1 MHTTKICGSD
11 GWYAMEINRSDGS
24 HGMRISAGDVPKQII
39 SVCTRLRSLGHS
51 AYVVGGA
58 VRDSLLGR
66 KSTDWDV
73 TTSATPEQVRAAF
86 DHTIPTG
93 AEHGT
98 VTVVL
103 DGGKIEVTTMRA
115 EGDYVDGRHPYSVCF
130 IHDIEADLARRD
142 FTINAIAYDPID
154 DRLVDPF
161 GGSADLQS
169 QVVRAVGTPED
180 RFREDH
186 LRILRAIRIASVLRF
201 QIESATLCAI
211 ARCSSMIAKV
221 SAERIRDELDKL
233 MESEKPSAGIELMRT
248 TGLLGHIIPELL
260 EGYGVEQ
267 NRYHAY
273 TVYEHNIR
281 TADEVSGDVGLRL
294 AALLHDVGKPSVKQG
309 EHFYGHEKTGGR
321 IARRVLSRLRYP
333 GRVVDRVA
341 HLVEQHMF
349 RYEPNWSDA
358 AVRRFIMRVGVKHL
372 DDIFELRRADRA
384 GSNREPDPGL
394 DELRRRVDQILSRGA
409 FLTLRD
415 LAIDG
420 NDVKALIGSD
430 VPRRVI
436 GVILA
441 RLLDEVIEEPS
452 LNDRQKLLKRA
463 SDLVAAHI
471 DEHRHL

>member
-1 MHTTKICGSD
+1 
-11 GWYAMEINRSDGS
+11 
-24 HGMRISAGDVPKQII
+24 
-39 SVCTRLRSLGHS
+39 
-51 AYVVGGA
+51 
-58 VRDSLLGR
+58 
-66 KSTDWDV
+66 
-73 TTSATPEQVRAAF
+73 
-86 DHTIPTG
+86 
-93 AEHGT
+93 
-98 VTVVL
+98 
-103 DGGKIEVTTMRA
+103 MRA

-294 AALLHDVGKPSVKQG
+294 AALLHDVGNPD
-309 EHFYGHEKTGGR
+309 EAGR
-321 IARRVLSRLRYP
+321 ALLR
-333 GRVVDRVA
+333 
-341 HLVEQHMF
+341 
-349 RYEPNWSDA
+349 
-358 AVRRFIMRVGVKHL
+358 
-372 DDIFELRRADRA
+372 
-384 GSNREPDPGL
+384 
-394 DELRRRVDQILSRGA
+394 
-409 FLTLRD
+409 T
-415 LAIDG
+415 
-420 NDVKALIGSD
+420 
-430 VPRRVI
+430 
-436 GVILA
+436 
-441 RLLDEVIEEPS
+441 
-452 LNDRQKLLKRA
+452 
-463 SDLVAAHI
+463 
-471 DEHRHL
+471 